1 MNDTSDVNRATMVQE
16 ADVLVIGGGL
26 HGTSSAFHLAR
37 RGAKV
42 IVLEADYVA
51 RHSSGVNAGGVRTLG
66 RPLPEIPLALMS
78 REIWHGMPSLL
89 GDGEDGGFVASGQ
102 LKIAETDAELD
113 ACRER
118 VALLESHGFTHE
130 KVIDRETV
138 LELEPALARHVT
150 GGIWVARDGYA
161 LPYRTTTAFRLAA
174 QRLGANFLEGTPV
187 RRIEQRGTRWFAHT
201 PRGTFSADKLLVTA
215 GAWSGEL
222 AKQVGEAVPVH
233 PEGLMLMVTHRVAP
247 FCNATLGATGRPLSF
262 KQFDN
267 GTVVIG
273 GKLIGIADLA
283 GRHGEIDFARLVRS
297 ARTVTDLFPHLR
309 HLGVNRAWAG
319 VEAFT
324 QDELPVISASRA
336 ASNLYYSFG
345 YCGSGFQLGPGCGK
359 LVSELMLDGTPS
371 LSLDA
376 FAIDRFGRASAAAP
390 LASPLSSHAAAASPV
405 AH

>member
-1 MNDTSDVNRATMVQE
+1 VNDPRAVQE

-26 HGTSSAFHLAR
+26 HGTSSAFHMAR

-78 REIWHGMPSLL
+78 REIWHDMTERI
-89 GDGEDGGFVASGQ
+89 GEDGGFVPSGQ
-102 LKIAETDAELD
+102 LKIAETEDELED
-113 ACRER
+113 CRKR

-150 GGIWVARDGYA
+150 GGIWVERDGYA
-161 LPYRTTTAFRLAA
+161 LPFRTTTAFRLAA
-174 QRLGANFLEGTPV
+174 QRLGVRFLEGTPV

-201 PRGTFSADKLLVTA
+201 PQGAFSAEKLLVTA

-222 AKQVGEAVPVH
+222 AKQVGEPVPVH

-247 FCNATLGATGRPLSF
+247 FCRATLGATGRPLSF

-273 GKLIGIADLA
+273 GKLIGIAELA
-283 GRHGEIDFARLVRS
+283 NRHGEVDFMRLVRS
-297 ARTVTDLFPHLR
+297 AQTVTDLFPHLR

-324 QDELPVISASRA
+324 EDELPVISASRK

-345 YCGSGFQLGPGCGK
+345 YCGSGFQLGPGCGQ

-371 LSLDA
+371 ISLDA
-376 FAIDRFGRASAAAP
+376 FAVDRFGRHETASAASARH
-390 LASPLSSHAAAASPV
+390 LATH
-405 AH
+405 

>member
-1 MNDTSDVNRATMVQE
+1 MNEARTPSANAVQE

-26 HGTSSAFHLAR
+26 HGSSSAFHMAR
-37 RGAKV
+37 RGVSV
-42 IVLEADYVA
+42 IVLEADYVG

-78 REIWHGMPSLL
+78 REIWHALPETI
-89 GDGEDGGFVASGQ
+89 GDDGGFVPSGQ
-102 LKIAETDAELD
+102 LKIAETEAELQE
-113 ACRER
+113 CRER

-130 KVIDRETV
+130 KLIDRETV
-138 LELEPALARHVT
+138 LELEPALAKHVT
-150 GGIWVARDGYA
+150 GGIWVERDGYA
-161 LPYRTTTAFRLAA
+161 LPFRTTTAFRLAA
-174 QRLGANFLEGTPV
+174 QKHGARFYEGTPV
-187 RRIEQRGTRWFAHT
+187 THIEPRGERWIAQT
-201 PRGTFSADKLLVTA
+201 PRGTFAARKLLVTA

-222 AKQVGEAVPVH
+222 ARQAGEPVPVH

-247 FCNATLGATGRPLSF
+247 FCRATLGATGRPLSF

-283 GRHGEIDFARLVRS
+283 GRHGEVDFMRLVKS
-297 ARTVTDLFPHLR
+297 AQTVVDLFPHLR

-324 QDELPVISASRA
+324 ADSLPIISASRRA
-336 ASNLYYSFG
+336 ANLYYSFG
-345 YCGSGFQLGPGCGK
+345 YCGSGFQLGPACGR
-359 LVSELMLDGTPS
+359 LVAELVLDGAPS

-376 FAIDRFGRASAAAP
+376 FAIDRFERAAA
-390 LASPLSSHAAAASPV
+390 HAPQDSVAA
-405 AH
+405 H

>member
-1 MNDTSDVNRATMVQE
+1 MSDASVIQE
-16 ADVLVIGGGL
+16 ADVIVIGGGL
-26 HGTSSAFHLAR
+26 HGTSSAFHMAR
-37 RGAKV
+37 RGTKV

-78 REIWHGMPSLL
+78 REIWHAMTDLI
-89 GDGEDGGFVASGQ
+89 GENGGFVPSGQ
-102 LKIAETDAELD
+102 LKISETDDELQD
-113 ACRER
+113 CRKR

-150 GGIWVARDGYA
+150 GGIWVERDGYA

-174 QRLGANFLEGTPV
+174 QRLGTRFLEGTPV
-187 RRIEQRGTRWFAHT
+187 RRIEQRGTRWLAHT
-201 PRGTFSADKLLVTA
+201 REGAFSAEKLLVTA

-247 FCNATLGATGRPLSF
+247 FCRATLGATGRPLSF

-273 GKLIGIADLA
+273 GKLIGIADLSN
-283 GRHGEIDFARLVRS
+283 RHGEVDFMRLVRS
-297 ARTVTDLFPHLR
+297 AQTVTDLFPHLR

-324 QDELPVISASRA
+324 EDELPVISASRK

-359 LVSELMLDGTPS
+359 LVSELMLDGAPS

-376 FAIDRFGRASAAAP
+376 FAIDRFGRNTAPAVASAVP
-390 LASPLSSHAAAASPV
+390 LT

>member
-1 MNDTSDVNRATMVQE
+1 VNDATHLLE
-16 ADVLVIGGGL
+16 ADVLVVGGGL
-26 HGTSSAFHLAR
+26 HGTSSAFHMAQ
-37 RGAKV
+37 RGVKV

-78 REIWHGMPSLL
+78 REIWHHMTDLL
-89 GDGEDGGFVASGQ
+89 GEDGGFVPSGQ
-102 LKIAETDAELD
+102 LKIAETDDELE
-113 ACRER
+113 ACRQR

-130 KVIDRETV
+130 KVIDRESV

-150 GGIWVARDGYA
+150 GGIWVERDGFA

-174 QRLGANFLEGTPV
+174 QKLGVRFLEGTPA
-187 RRIEQRGTRWFAHT
+187 RRIEQRGTRWFAIT
-201 PRGTFSADKLLVTA
+201 AQGTFSAEKLLVTA

-222 AKQVGEAVPVH
+222 AKQAGEPVPVH
-233 PEGLMLMVTHRVAP
+233 SEGLMLMVTHRVAP
-247 FCNATLGATGRPLSF
+247 FCRATLGATGRPLSF

-283 GRHGEIDFARLVRS
+283 NRHGEVDFVRLVRS
-297 ARTVTDLFPHLR
+297 AQTVTDLFPHLR

-324 QDELPVISASRA
+324 EDELPVISASREA
-336 ASNLYYSFG
+336 TNLYYSFG

-359 LVSELMLDGTPS
+359 LVSELILDGAPS
-371 LSLDA
+371 IPLDA
-376 FAIDRFGRASAAAP
+376 FAVDRFGGDAS
-390 LASPLSSHAAAASPV
+390 SPHPATAQRV
-405 AH
+405 AQ

>member
-1 MNDTSDVNRATMVQE
+1 MSDTTDIQE
-16 ADVLVIGGGL
+16 ADVLVVGGGL

-42 IVLEADYVA
+42 IVLETDYVA
-51 RHSSGVNAGGVRTLG
+51 RHASGVNAGGVRTLG

-78 REIWHGMPSLL
+78 REIWHGMSDLL
-89 GDGEDGGFVASGQ
+89 GENSGFVASGQ
-102 LKIAETDAELD
+102 LKIAETDDELD
-113 ACRER
+113 ACRQR
-118 VALLESHGFTHE
+118 VAQLESHGFTHE
-130 KVIDRETV
+130 KVIDRDTV

-150 GGIWVARDGYA
+150 GGIWVERDGYA

-174 QRLGANFLEGTPV
+174 QRLGARFLEGTPV
-187 RRIEQRGTRWFAHT
+187 RRIEQRGTRWFAVT
-201 PRGTFSADKLLVTA
+201 PHGTFSANQLLVTA

-222 AKQVGEAVPVH
+222 AKQVDESVPVH
-233 PEGLMLMVTHRVAP
+233 PEGLMLMVTQRVAP
-247 FCNATLGATGRPLSF
+247 FCRATLGATGRPLSF

-283 GRHGEIDFARLVRS
+283 NRHGEVDFARLVRS

-324 QDELPVISASRA
+324 EDELPVISASRK

-345 YCGSGFQLGPGCGK
+345 YCGSGFQLGPGCGQ
-359 LVSELMLDGTPS
+359 LMSELMLDGKPS

-376 FAIDRFGRASAAAP
+376 FAIDRFGRTT
-390 LASPLSSHAAAASPV
+390 AASRPGASHLV

>member
-1 MNDTSDVNRATMVQE
+1 MSDTTDLQQ

-37 RGAKV
+37 RGVKV
-42 IVLEADYVA
+42 VVLEADYVA
-51 RHSSGVNAGGVRTLG
+51 RHASGVNAGGVRTLG

-78 REIWHGMPSLL
+78 REIWHGMSELL
-89 GDGEDGGFVASGQ
+89 GENGSFVASGQ
-102 LKIAETDAELD
+102 LKIAETDDELD
-113 ACRER
+113 ACRQR
-118 VALLESHGFTHE
+118 VALLEAHGFTHE

-150 GGIWVARDGYA
+150 GGIWVEQDGYA

-174 QRLGANFLEGTPV
+174 QRLGARFLEGTPV
-187 RRIEQRGTRWFAHT
+187 RRIEQRGTRWFAVT
-201 PRGTFSADKLLVTA
+201 PHGTFSANQLLVTA

-222 AKQVGEAVPVH
+222 AKQIGESIPVH
-233 PEGLMLMVTHRVAP
+233 PEGLMLMVTQRVAP
-247 FCNATLGATGRPLSF
+247 FCRATLGATGRPLSF

-283 GRHGEIDFARLVRS
+283 NRHGEVDFARLMRS

-324 QDELPVISASRA
+324 EDELPVISASRKA
-336 ASNLYYSFG
+336 ANLYYSFG

-359 LVSELMLDGTPS
+359 LVSELMLDGKPS

-376 FAIDRFGRASAAAP
+376 FAVDRFGRAAAACRP
-390 LASPLSSHAAAASPV
+390 GASHLV

>member
-1 MNDTSDVNRATMVQE
+1 VSDAHDIIET
-16 ADVLVIGGGL
+16 DVLVVGGGL
-26 HGTSSAFHLAR
+26 HGTSSAFHLAK

-78 REIWHGMPSLL
+78 REIWHGMRDLL
-89 GDGEDGGFVASGQ
+89 GGEDGGFVPSGQ
-102 LKIAETDAELD
+102 LKIAETEAELET
-113 ACRER
+113 CRER
-118 VALLESHGFTHE
+118 AALLESHGFTHE

-138 LELEPALARHVT
+138 LELEPALAKHVT
-150 GGIWVARDGYA
+150 GGIWVERDGFA

-174 QRLGANFLEGTPV
+174 QKLGARFLEGTPV
-187 RRIEQRGTRWFAHT
+187 RRIEQRGTRWFAIT
-201 PRGTFSADKLLVTA
+201 PHGTFSAEKLLVTA

-222 AKQVGEAVPVH
+222 AKQVGEPVPVH

-247 FCNATLGATGRPLSF
+247 FCRATLGATGRPLSF

-273 GKLIGIADLA
+273 GKLIGIAELA
-283 GRHGEIDFARLVRS
+283 NRHGEVDFVRLVRS
-297 ARTVTDLFPHLR
+297 ARTVTDLFPHLKQ
-309 HLGVNRAWAG
+309 LGVNRAWAG

-324 QDELPVISASRA
+324 EDELPVISASRK

-359 LVSELMLDGTPS
+359 LVSELMIDGTPS
-371 LSLDA
+371 ISLDA
-376 FAIDRFGRASAAAP
+376 FAIDRFGRQAMTPAKAA
-390 LASPLSSHAAAASPV
+390 
-405 AH
+405 